1 MQTILK
7 MKKNAVHFVLVSS
20 LLIFMGSC
28 KKDKKDAP
36 APPVSAKIQE
46 YRDGDEFIRF
56 NYNADGTVN
65 KATIKSELN
74 TAGTIVD
81 FNISYNGEKKIS
93 SISTSAG
100 ETIIPVYENNV
111 LKRADNFSGSNRTGY
126 TNYLFENGSVTRATI
141 YQGQGTDFL
150 PILEFNFSYNAAGNV
165 TETVLLVGTD
175 VPGHMVRAGHVESQ
189 YDQKTNPL
197 YEHKE
202 LLALLW
208 HGVSKNNIVQEDQF
222 DADLSLDDRYFY
234 TYTYKANGL
243 PDHASVKKGLPGQP
257 STTSD
262 VNFIYK

>member
-1 MQTILK
+1 MQTTVK
-7 MKKNAVHFVLVSS
+7 MKWAPRFLLIIS
-20 LLIFMGSC
+20 LMIFMGSC

-36 APPVSAKIQE
+36 APPPVAAKIQE

-56 NYNADGTVN
+56 NYNTDGTVR

-111 LKRADNFSGSNRTGY
+111 MIRADNFVGSSRKGY
-126 TNYLFENGSVTRATI
+126 TNYQFANGSLTKATI
-141 YQGQGTDFL
+141 YQGQGTDFI
-150 PILEFNFSYNAAGNV
+150 PILEFDFTCNAAGNV
-165 TETVLLVGTD
+165 TETVLFAGTD
-175 VPGHMVRAGHVESQ
+175 VPGQMVRAGHVESQ

-208 HGVSKNNIVQEDQF
+208 HSVSKNNIVREDQF
-222 DADLSLDDRYFY
+222 DANLSLEDQYFY
-234 TYTYKANGL
+234 TYTYKENGL
-243 PDHASVKKGLPGQP
+243 PEHASVRKGLPGQP
-257 STTSD
+257 PATSD
-262 VNFIYK
+262 VNFIYR